1 MSLPNF
7 LLHLFIPHE
16 LNNFRAKVIH
26 PFPISLFALLVVL
39 LQILLSSLPKFTPI
53 VLGYESSI
61 NPGKIIELANKERVK
76 AGVGELTSNPLLTQA
91 ALAKASDMMARNYWA
106 HNSPDGKEPWR
117 FVTGSGYQYRFAGE
131 NLARD
136 FSNSEDV
143 VSAWVN
149 SPSHKENLISPRYQ
163 DIGVAVVEGELGGV
177 KTALVVQFFGT
188 KMSQAAVV
196 EKRLTTTSGVLAKTE
211 EKKLVIPSS
220 WGVLVSPA
228 SVVKNMTL
236 AFTVLFIV
244 VFLID
249 MVIISRKNIAR
260 ASSKSLA
267 HFLFFGMILIV
278 VLAAKE
284 GLIK

>member
-26 PFPISLFALLVVL
+26 PFPISLLALLIVL

-61 NPGKIIELANKERVK
+61 DPGKIVELANKERVK
-76 AGVGELTSNPLLTQA
+76 VGVGELTIDPLLTQA
-91 ALAKASDMMARNYWA
+91 ALSKASDMMTRNYWA

-117 FVTGSGYQYRFAGE
+117 FITGSGYQYRFAGE

-136 FSNSEDV
+136 FSDSEDV
-143 VSAWVN
+143 VSAWMR
-149 SPSHKENLISPRYQ
+149 SSSHKENLISPRYQ

-177 KTALVVQFFGT
+177 RTTLVVQFFGT
-188 KMSQAAVV
+188 KMGQAAIV
-196 EKRLTTTSGVLAKTE
+196 EQRLTTTSGVLAKTKE
-211 EKKLVIPSS
+211 GNLSLPSS

-228 SVVKNMTL
+228 SAVKNMTL
-236 AFTVLFIV
+236 AFTTLLII

-249 MVIISRKNIAR
+249 MVIISKKNIAR

-267 HFLFFGMILIV
+267 HFLFFGMILVV